1 MATTLTR
8 LLSKQ
13 DTISLLELIQASLAC
28 EREEQMEELI
38 HGMHSL
44 LPFDFALCCLAKTEN
59 GELTDQCD
67 VINVSYPAEWLDLYF
82 ESDFHL
88 IDPVL
93 KENFTNFGVQYWSDT
108 YKKYGSQKEFIS
120 LAEDFELKGG
130 YSCGVKDC
138 TQREGSLFSLAGEA
152 SDHPR
157 NRAILDIL
165 VPHLHQA
172 LSHVSR
178 GRRVQPSATLSAREQ
193 EVLIWISEGKSTWEI
208 SMILGISERTVKF
221 HTAAIL
227 NKLGAANRAH
237 AVAIALSSGLIAMG

>member
-1 MATTLTR
+1 M
-8 LLSKQ
+8 
-13 DTISLLELIQASLAC
+13 
-28 EREEQMEELI
+28 
-38 HGMHSL
+38 
-44 LPFDFALCCLAKTEN
+44 
-59 GELTDQCD
+59 
-67 VINVSYPAEWLDLYF
+67 
-82 ESDFHL
+82 
-88 IDPVL
+88 
-93 KENFTNFGVQYWSDT
+93 
-108 YKKYGSQKEFIS
+108 
-120 LAEDFELKGG
+120 
-130 YSCGVKDC
+130 DC

-193 EVLIWISEGKSTWEI
+193 EVLIWISEGKSAWEI

>member
-13 DTISLLELIQASLAC
+13 DTVSILELIQVSLAC
-28 EREEQMEELI
+28 EREEQMEALI
-38 HGMHSL
+38 QGMRSL
-44 LPFDFALCCLAKTEN
+44 LPFDFAVCSLVKIGN
-59 GELTDQCD
+59 GELTDQCE

-88 IDPVL
+88 IDPIF

-108 YKKYGSQKEFIS
+108 YKKYSSQKEFIS

-130 YSCGVKDC
+130 YSCGVMDS
-138 TQREGSLFSLAGEA
+138 TQREASLFSLAGEV

-157 NRAILDIL
+157 NRLILDIL
-165 VPHLHQA
+165 VPHLHRA

-193 EVLIWISEGKSTWEI
+193 EVLIWIREGKSSWEI

-221 HTAAIL
+221 HIAAIL

-237 AVAIALSSGLIAMG
+237 AVAIALSIGIIDMG

>member
-1 MATTLTR
+1 MTPQLTR

-13 DTISLLELIQASLAC
+13 DTVSLLELIQGSLAC
-28 EREEQMEELI
+28 EREDQLKALI

-44 LPFDFALCCLAKTEN
+44 LPFDFAVCSMVKTEH
-59 GELTDQCD
+59 GELAEQCE
-67 VINVSYPAEWLDLYF
+67 VVNVSYPAEWLELYF
-82 ESDFHL
+82 ENDFHL

-108 YKKYGSQKEFIS
+108 YKKHGSAKEFIA

-130 YSCGVKDC
+130 YSCGLMDHA
-138 TQREGSLFSLAGEA
+138 QREGSLFSLAGDG

-172 LSHVSR
+172 LSRVSR
-178 GRRVQPSATLSAREQ
+178 GIRVTPVATLTVREQ
-193 EVLIWISEGKSTWEI
+193 EVLLWIREGKGSWEI

-221 HTAAIL
+221 HTAAVL
-227 NKLGAANRAH
+227 SKLGAANRAH
-237 AVAIALSSGLIAMG
+237 AVAIALSCGIIGM